1 MSTLQEFLRK
11 TCGIEV
17 HKVGAA
23 SGHTTG
29 ILTSTRRTA
38 TSFPPMVQLEVQ
50 WQTAEKPFAIDGDS
64 GNLIFA
70 KDKGTVIPL
79 GLHCGSK
86 GTISYSLSLQSICQK
101 VLQYRLP

>member
-1 MSTLQEFLRK
+1 
-11 TCGIEV
+11 
-17 HKVGAA
+17 
-23 SGHTTG
+23 
-29 ILTSTRRTA
+29 
-38 TSFPPMVQLEVQ
+38 MVQLEVQ

-86 GTISYSLSLQSICQK
+86 GTISYSLSTIHMPESFAVPFAIMWA
-101 VLQYRLP
+101 VD